1 MLLSYEE
8 LDQVIKNVSRSF
20 AKSFYS
26 MEREDL
32 EQELWILMWKKDPE
46 FEKQAAAICRN
57 YCKDL
62 YRKEKRRNAEILTG
76 IVSDEDG
83 ERQSYNQRISHKY
96 SNEKGFERMEFIN
109 KIKNQKNDRLRR
121 YAIAKGYLDC
131 DMTELEDEF
140 FKMFDKLDEHQKEE
154 IFNSKRVT
162 DGMIIRTFLG
172 ISGTSS
178 SVCVLKQNARDELFN
193 DIQDKDKEK
202 VSKLLE
208 KRMSLKNA
216 AKKVKDE
223 NQLDCINNLVS
234 AIDDLLEDLGYNIS
248 LLKKLNKEN

>member
-1 MLLSYEE
+1 MFLSYEE
-8 LDQVIKNVSRSF
+8 LEQVIKNVSRSF
-20 AKSFYS
+20 AKSFYR

-62 YRKEKRRNAEILTG
+62 YRKEKRRNAEIPTG

-109 KIKNQKNDRLRR
+109 KIKNQKNERLRR

-131 DMTELEDEF
+131 DMIELEDEF
-140 FKMFDKLDEHQKEE
+140 FKMFDKLDETQKEE
-154 IFNSKRVT
+154 ITNSKKVT
-162 DGMIIRTFLG
+162 DGMIIKTFLG

-193 DIQDKDKEK
+193 DVQERDKET
-202 VSKLLE
+202 VSKLLK
-208 KRMSLKNA
+208 KRESLKRA
-216 AKKVKDE
+216 AKKVEDE
-223 NQLDCINNLVS
+223 DQLDCIDGLVS
-234 AIDDLLEDLGYNIS
+234 VVDGLLEDLGYRVS